1 MCTNGIEQYCRHD
14 VHKTKCLKINRV
26 NTMTTI
32 ETISWSKMNKTVLY
46 FVILLLY
53 YSISSY
59 KNRKG
64 NFLSLFAMHTT
75 FVFVVVRKQDS
86 FRKYADQESGP
97 IYFSRSKY
105 QMECWRQH
113 QQDSRHYL
121 KYKLSNSFSQQNKTF
136 GSWRRR
142 RKVMVPFSL
151 IQITTLKV
159 SSFRKKLAFCN
170 FQCQG

>member
-1 MCTNGIEQYCRHD
+1 
-14 VHKTKCLKINRV
+14 
-26 NTMTTI
+26 
-32 ETISWSKMNKTVLY
+32 MNKTVLY

-113 QQDSRHYL
+113 QQARQQTLSEIQTVQQLFLVEQNFWKQQEEEEEESNGAIFLDSDYNFKSFKFQKEISILQFSVPRL
-121 KYKLSNSFSQQNKTF
+121 KWVCCFSRYQRPICPYCF
-136 GSWRRR
+136 C
-142 RKVMVPFSL
+142 MEC
-151 IQITTLKV
+151 IQRDFM
-159 SSFRKKLAFCN
+159 SHFP
-170 FQCQG
+170 